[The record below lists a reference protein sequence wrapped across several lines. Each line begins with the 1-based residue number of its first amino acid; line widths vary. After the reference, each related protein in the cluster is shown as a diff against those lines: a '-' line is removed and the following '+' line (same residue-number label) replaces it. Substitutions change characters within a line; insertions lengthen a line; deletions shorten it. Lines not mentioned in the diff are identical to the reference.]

1 MYHLYHDLYESGYI
15 SLQVFADSSC
25 GSDIFVIDNTNSMK
39 LILNKAI
46 FIFLFLGL
54 TWNSLFGQQSVYL
67 DSTSWEAYL
76 QKSHAKGP
84 AFDFVQGDPTLPD
97 ILIIGNSISIGYTP
111 TVRTLLQGKA
121 NVYRIPE
128 NGGDTRKFLERN
140 QTWLEGMDWDL
151 IHFNVGLHDLKR
163 VDEEGK
169 LNQDYPRRI
178 SPENYSE
185 NLDEIFTILEQRT
198 DAVIVWAATTFVPEG
213 SEGRISGDEILYNKA
228 SMEVLKDFPDIMV
241 NDLHA
246 YSLGI
251 KAFQREANVHYYPA
265 GSAMLGSEVARVL
278 GGILFSAGD

>member
-15 SLQVFADSSC
+15 SLQVFADSSY
-25 GSDIFVIDNTNSMK
+25 GSDIFVIDNTNGMK
-39 LILNKAI
+39 LILNKTI
-46 FIFLFLGL
+46 FIFLFLSL
-54 TWNSLFGQQSVYL
+54 TWNSLPGQQSVYL
-67 DSTSWEAYL
+67 DSTSWEAYM
-76 QKSHAKGP
+76 QRSHAKGP
-84 AFDFVQGDPTLPD
+84 AFDFVQRDSTLPD
-97 ILIIGNSISIGYTP
+97 LLIIGNSISIGYTP
-111 TVRTLLQGKA
+111 TVRTLLQGRA
-121 NVYRIPE
+121 NVYRIPK

-140 QTWLEGMDWDL
+140 QTWLEGIDWDL
-151 IHFNVGLHDLKR
+151 IHINVGLHDLKR

-178 SPENYSE
+178 SPENYSAY
-185 NLDEIFTILEQRT
+185 LE
-198 DAVIVWAATTFVPEG
+198 
-213 SEGRISGDEILYNKA
+213 EILYNKA

-241 NDLHA
+241 NDLHS